1 MEEES
6 NIATETLA
14 ELYLKGENIEEAYKI
29 YRQLLK
35 QDPTSIRLK
44 EKVRELELRLR
55 KSGDAS
61 SGVGKSPIKP
71 KRDIERTIGELK
83 AWLKRIKQARKR
95 SW

>member
-6 NIATETLA
+6 TIATETLA

-55 KSGDAS
+55 KSGSVS
-61 SGVGKSPIKP
+61 SGGGTSPIKP
-71 KRDIERTIGELK
+71 KRDIERAIGELRE
-83 AWLKRIKQARKR
+83 WLNRIKRARKR